1 MYRNRAKFVVYVVF
15 IIIFSS
21 CENKTINSTKFI
33 ENLSN
38 DIDFDLPLV
47 NESLMI
53 FICKNENIYV
63 TSLRKLH
70 FINKNKYKNIN
81 EFDIFLCSVLNN
93 DLLSE
98 ADLKVNSVNT
108 FCLNKNIVNEFSGN
122 GIKYII
128 ATYCEKSNIKGKF
141 YLKNKLN
148 LNIKQSVMYFL
159 FKNNYYIYQNDYLGK
174 YVMID
179 KN

>member
-1 MYRNRAKFVVYVVF
+1 MYRNRVKFVVYVVF
-15 IIIFSS
+15 IIFFSS

-38 DIDFDLPLV
+38 DLDLNLPLV

-53 FICKNENIYV
+53 FVCKNENIYV

-70 FINKNKYKNIN
+70 FIYKKKQKDFIN
-81 EFDIFLCSVLNN
+81 FNTFLYGVLNN

-98 ADLKVNSVNT
+98 VELKTNSVDT
-108 FCLNKNIVNEFSGN
+108 FCLNINIVNEFNGN
-122 GIKYII
+122 SINYII
-128 ATYCEKSNIKGKF
+128 ATYCEKSSVKGKF

-148 LNIKQSVMYFL
+148 LNIKQSVIYFL
-159 FKNNYYIYQNDYLGK
+159 FKNNYYILQNDYLGK
-174 YVMID
+174 YVVID